1 MFIFCFRVFLF
12 FLSFSLL
19 FSLHTAAASARA
31 LDRVIITDE
40 KDDDDEETE
49 ERKSGCERRG
59 ALGAAAAGSISCE
72 ERGR

>member
-40 KDDDDEETE
+40 KDDDD
-49 ERKSGCERRG
+49 
-59 ALGAAAAGSISCE
+59 LGDLDVDE
-72 ERGR
+72 YLRL